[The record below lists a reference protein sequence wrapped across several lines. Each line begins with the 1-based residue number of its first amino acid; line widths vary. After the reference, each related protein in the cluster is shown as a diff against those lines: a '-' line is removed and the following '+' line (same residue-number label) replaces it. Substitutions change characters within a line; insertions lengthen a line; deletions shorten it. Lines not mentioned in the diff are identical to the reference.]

1 MMQRWRHLR
10 KIAIRGQNWFQTN
23 LCGEWNFVANETL
36 RLNRI
41 QKMHVKRF
49 FYFTCVFFCACAF
62 VLDTTPSIGQ
72 TSKTDS
78 AGSQTTEDSNRLR
91 FKYEKRGA
99 IVYAQ
104 GDDYELKC
112 DLFVPESDSPR
123 PIMLAI
129 HGGAWTTGSK
139 FAMTR
144 HARILANRGYVVMAI
159 NYRHKWP
166 AQIHDCKHAV
176 RWIREHASEYNADPK
191 RVFAFGYSAGA
202 HLATMLATTDAD
214 DGLEGDDT
222 EPYLKHD
229 TRIQGVIAGGTPTDF
244 TVIDGESSMLSYW
257 LGKTRNAAPEVYRT
271 ASPVT
276 FVTDDDPVAVLFHGK
291 SDAIVP
297 VLSATTFIEKYEQ
310 TGIGSALNLAA
321 GGHGA
326 TFSQTSLLIESL
338 QQLESLV
345 AKTDTNDRMLKI
357 MKWYAA
363 FQTANDRSPR
373 SRTELT
379 EFLSANQQS
388 DPSADL
394 LIFRGLRDGQQFLVD
409 WNAALDS
416 TESII
421 KEAIGENGR
430 KLIGTLPDQ
439 IIETDDKTHDKATQ
453 MAEPGR

>member
-159 NYRHKWP
+159 NFTTANMLFAGFANTP
-166 AQIHDCKHAV
+166 A
-176 RWIREHASEYNADPK
+176 N
-191 RVFAFGYSAGA
+191 
-202 HLATMLATTDAD
+202 TT
-214 DGLEGDDT
+214 LTQKEFS
-222 EPYLKHD
+222 
-229 TRIQGVIAGGTPTDF
+229 R
-244 TVIDGESSMLSYW
+244 
-257 LGKTRNAAPEVYRT
+257 
-271 ASPVT
+271 
-276 FVTDDDPVAVLFHGK
+276 
-291 SDAIVP
+291 
-297 VLSATTFIEKYEQ
+297 SATRPEHI
-310 TGIGSALNLAA
+310 
-321 GGHGA
+321 
-326 TFSQTSLLIESL
+326 SQPCWQPPMQMTDWKGTTQSL
-338 QQLESLV
+338 
-345 AKTDTNDRMLKI
+345 T
-357 MKWYAA
+357 
-363 FQTANDRSPR
+363 
-373 SRTELT
+373 
-379 EFLSANQQS
+379 
-388 DPSADL
+388 
-394 LIFRGLRDGQQFLVD
+394 
-409 WNAALDS
+409 
-416 TESII
+416 
-421 KEAIGENGR
+421 
-430 KLIGTLPDQ
+430 
-439 IIETDDKTHDKATQ
+439 
-453 MAEPGR
+453 